1 MMVPLGF
8 LIQGESA
15 EIVGFRSGRAKE
27 HHGFRHGSGTGHGR
41 MQRLAEVT
49 KEQRLAEMGFYPG
62 EVVEMLQSEAGELL
76 LLKLRDSRLALD
88 KQIAMDIIVR
98 RVTA

>member
-8 LIQGESA
+8 LLQGESA
-15 EIVGFRSGRAKE
+15 EIVGFRSGREKE
-27 HHGFRHGSGTGHGR
+27 HRGFRHGSGAGR
-41 MQRLAEVT
+41 GRAHRCAEIT
-49 KEQRLAEMGFYPG
+49 KEQRLVEMGFCPG
-62 EVVEMLQSEAGELL
+62 EVIEVLQSKAGGLL

>member
-1 MMVPLGF
+1 
-8 LIQGESA
+8 
-15 EIVGFRSGRAKE
+15 
-27 HHGFRHGSGTGHGR
+27 
-41 MQRLAEVT
+41 
-49 KEQRLAEMGFYPG
+49 MGFYPG
-62 EVVEMLQSEAGELL
+62 EVVEVLQSEAGELL